1 MEINWDR
8 YFDHTVIVSA
18 AKYQNR
24 RDILDKEFKRI
35 GLSNYEYFIN
45 IYDNLLTDK
54 FIARSINRR
63 CCIHA
68 HYFVIKRAYELG
80 WDSVWILEDDIR
92 FLKNESD
99 IQFVLDEFEQ
109 VKDQSNI
116 YMFDWIL
123 FQKHSD
129 IDKDYF
135 GAASYWI
142 DRKGMEFFIYVIEH
156 YLVIND
162 TWFMTCLAYVNS
174 ISIPYNYEHMNGDV
188 DELVFTIP
196 ENTVL
201 PIVLKTSSLRICIQV
216 DEGDVVSIYYKPQCE
231 ENTIDGNM
239 YELY

>member
-1 MEINWDR
+1 MIDWNK
-8 YFDHTVIVSA
+8 YFDHIVIVSA

-35 GLSNYEYFIN
+35 GLFNYEYFIN

-54 FIARSINRR
+54 FIERNINRR

-99 IQFVLDEFEQ
+99 IQFALDEFEQ

-123 FQKHSD
+123 FKKHSD

-135 GAASYWI
+135 GAASYWL
-142 DRKGMEFFIYVIEH
+142 DRRGMEFFIYVIEH

-162 TWFMTCLAYVNS
+162 TWFMTCLTYVNS
-174 ISIPYNYEHMNGDV
+174 ISIPYVYEHMNGDT
-188 DELVFTIP
+188 DELVFSIP

-216 DEGDVVSIYYKPQCE
+216 DEGDVVSIYYKPRCE
-231 ENTIDGNM
+231 ENTIDENM